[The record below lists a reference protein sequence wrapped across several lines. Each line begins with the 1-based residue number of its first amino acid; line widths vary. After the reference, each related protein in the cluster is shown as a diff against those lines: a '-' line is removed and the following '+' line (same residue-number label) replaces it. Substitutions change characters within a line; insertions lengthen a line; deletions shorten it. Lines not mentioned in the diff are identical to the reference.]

1 MCKNFM
7 RLKVIN
13 HVSSSK
19 TLVVKITMRD
29 PRRILS
35 KIINGLKQL
44 QLEDF

>member
-7 RLKVIN
+7 RLKV
-13 HVSSSK
+13 SSSK
-19 TLVVKITMRD
+19 TLVIKITMRD

-35 KIINGLKQL
+35 KIINGQKQL